1 MNRVVIIALISLFL
15 SGCGTFASRDPFFN
29 KPGVYP
35 ATRFDV
41 DGIRELELPYPV
53 FLVLDMPISLVTDT
67 LLIPYDLL
75 R

>member
-1 MNRVVIIALISLFL
+1 MQRGIVIALISILL
-15 SGCGTFASRDPFFN
+15 SGCGTFASRDPFFR
-29 KPGVYP
+29 KPGIYP

-41 DGIRELELPYPV
+41 EGMRELESPYPV
-53 FLVLDMPISLVTDT
+53 FLALDMPISLVTDT

>member
-1 MNRVVIIALISLFL
+1 MKRIVIVALISMFL
-15 SGCGTFASRDPFFN
+15 SGCGTFVSRDPFFK

-35 ATRFDV
+35 ATRFDAE
-41 DGIRELELPYPV
+41 GIEELEFPYPL
-53 FLVLDMPISLVTDT
+53 FLALDMPISLITDT